1 MKPIILAVTCL
12 ALCLPAWAHPEEP
25 FDDIIYRLN
34 EVNQQCI
41 DLEYIRQGSS
51 AFLQASDM
59 RALRDGKPVRIEVDL
74 VLTPFLSG
82 AITQHIRELECERSE
97 LIWKLKALIDEKQN
111 KADKTK
117 SKTLVERLNEEIDKI
132 EAAIDKVTKK
142 DKQ

>member
-1 MKPIILAVTCL
+1 MKPIILAITCL

-34 EVNQQCI
+34 EVNQTCL

-51 AFLQASDM
+51 AILQANDR
-59 RALRDGKPVRIEVDL
+59 RALRDGKPVRVEVDL
-74 VLTPFLSG
+74 VITPFFTS
-82 AITQHIRELECERSE
+82 AITQQIREMERERSE

-111 KADKTK
+111 KADKVK
-117 SKTLVERLNEEIDKI
+117 NKTAVERLNEEIDKI

-142 DKQ
+142 DK

>member
-59 RALRDGKPVRIEVDL
+59 RALRDGKPVRVEVDL
-74 VLTPFLSG
+74 AITPFFTS
-82 AITQHIRELECERSE
+82 AITQQIRELANERSQ
-97 LIWKLKALIDEKQN
+97 LIWKLKTLIEEKQN

-117 SKTLVERLNEEIDKI
+117 NKTAVERLNEEIDKI

-142 DKQ
+142 DR